1 MSNPISATGKTI
13 EIILYAVSIIQL
25 LFVVLVV
32 LGGWIFKRFTKDI
45 SNLYT
50 YREDQQKECK
60 ECQIKI
66 GKIETRL
73 EAIK

>member
-1 MSNPISATGKTI
+1 MSNPIPETNKTI

-25 LFVVLVV
+25 LFVVLIV
-32 LGGWIFKRFTKDI
+32 LGGWIFKRFTKDFSI
-45 SNLYT
+45 LYK
-50 YREDQQKECK
+50 YKEDQQKECK